1 MPNKQIA
8 QSFFAVPVADLR
20 KQVEALSSVILHQR
34 NLNRIVRDF
43 ERGRNISVS
52 EIIVKMCPI
61 LFIHC
66 RNNAFIVI
74 YQTENY
80 RSLL

>member
-20 KQVEALSSVILHQR
+20 KQVEALSNVILHQR

-52 EIIVKMCPI
+52 EIS
-61 LFIHC
+61 
-66 RNNAFIVI
+66 RNSRQNVPYII
-74 YQTENY
+74 YTLQE
-80 RSLL
+80 